1 MMRKI
6 VIFCSVLCGITAVLS
21 LIMGIRVLFTGT
33 GSSYPGFY
41 NYYIGIRVFSM
52 AQSGS
57 IGGFIGNL
65 LGVAVSCV
73 GFGAMALYGFM
84 NSQNAKKNAFV
95 FGLIMTGV
103 CLISVISAIISKSFT
118 IGDLYMLALPAAYT
132 FAILKS
138 A

>member
-1 MMRKI
+1 MSRKI

-21 LIMGIRVLFTGT
+21 LIMGIRVLFA
-33 GSSYPGFY
+33 GSGSGYY
-41 NYYIGIRVFSM
+41 NYHIGIRMFGM
-52 AQSGS
+52 AQSGT

-73 GFGAMALYGFM
+73 GFGALALYGFM
-84 NSQNAKKNAFV
+84 NSQNAKKNAFI

-103 CLISVISAIISKSFT
+103 CLVSVISAIITKSFT

-132 FAILKS
+132 AAVLKS

>member
-21 LIMGIRVLFTGT
+21 LIMGIRVLFAGM
-33 GSSYPGFY
+33 GNSPYRYY

-52 AQSGS
+52 AQSGT

-73 GFGAMALYGFM
+73 GFGAMTLYGFM

-103 CLISVISAIISKSFT
+103 CLVSVISAIITKSFT

-132 FAILKS
+132 FAVHKY